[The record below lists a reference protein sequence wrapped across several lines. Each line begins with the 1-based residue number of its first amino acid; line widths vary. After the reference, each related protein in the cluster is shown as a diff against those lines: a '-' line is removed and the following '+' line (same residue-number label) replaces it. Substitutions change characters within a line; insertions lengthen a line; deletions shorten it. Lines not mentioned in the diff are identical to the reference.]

1 MLDQPAPG
9 GAAGRAPPARA
20 AAPASAFSPPGPGTK
35 CPLIIRNGTL
45 LGRTWAAGCPA
56 GVKVP
61 AWVPRLTWTGEAP
74 LLVRVT
80 VRVADLPRVSVAD
93 RLAGV
98 MASCPAFRDQSWR
111 VTASA
116 ATVTEAVFAW

>member
-9 GAAGRAPPARA
+9 LAAGRAPPARA
-20 AAPASAFSPPGPGTK
+20 AAPASALRPPRPGAK

-45 LGRTWAAGCPA
+45 LARAWAAGCPA

-61 AWVPRLTWTGEAP
+61 AWVPRLTWTGAAP
-74 LLVRVT
+74 VLVRVSFWL
-80 VRVADLPRVSVAD
+80 ASCPRVSVAVT
-93 RLAGV
+93 LAGV

-111 VTASA
+111 VTAPEV
-116 ATVTEAVFAW
+116 TVTGAVAAW